1 MSNGP
6 EDPAD
11 RDTSIW
17 DKHDAML
24 NPKTGKKDR
33 LLTLNFIQK
42 YLQLAKT
49 IKPTLSD
56 EACELIGEEY
66 SRCVFITLTIFY
78 FFLNFFR
85 EIMVPHNLFSDSA
98 PHPTIPRA
106 MPEPSPSLPVVWRP

>member
-1 MSNGP
+1 MSKGP

-11 RDTSIW
+11 KDTSIW

-42 YLQLAKT
+42 YIQIAKT

-66 SRCVFITLTIFY
+66 SRYLNACIKKTIVKRRNFSRMTPGEIYTY
-78 FFLNFFR
+78 FEANIF
-85 EIMVPHNLFSDSA
+85 H
-98 PHPTIPRA
+98 
-106 MPEPSPSLPVVWRP
+106 